1 MNKIK
6 EKELEK
12 QMKQAIFIYQAGLGS
27 TLEWCRVGY
36 LYCWKIYEQF
46 RNRLTKEFGERRRMT
61 STLWKQVIRRYPAC
75 LKCGSTENLA
85 VDHITPLFSFGKT
98 EWGNLQTL
106 CGRCNRQ
113 KGVTTAD
120 YRR

>member
-1 MNKIK
+1 MKTKIK
-6 EKELEK
+6 EERINK
-12 QMKQAIFIYQAGLGS
+12 GLCDCVAD
-27 TLEWCRVGY
+27 EVNK
-36 LYCWKIYEQF
+36 KIEQI

>member
-1 MNKIK
+1 MNQTLKT
-6 EKELEK
+6 ELKLFLAEALI
-12 QMKQAIFIYQAGLGS
+12 QVLGYKREAFVFN
-27 TLEWCRVGY
+27 LLRMDIRQRHI
-36 LYCWKIYEQF
+36 L
-46 RNRLTKEFGERRRMT
+46 RERQKMT
-61 STLWKQVIRRYPAC
+61 SRLWHQVIRRYPYC
-75 LKCGSTENLA
+75 LRCKSTENLN
-85 VDHITPLFSFGKT
+85 VDHILSLYHGGKS